1 MAASIVVATWSSPWT
16 LMWVARQKLVESGE
30 KFTPIAVLV
39 GGDWN
44 ILEPYEPWNLMIFP
58 FSWEWACHPN

>member
-1 MAASIVVATWSSPWT
+1 
-16 LMWVARQKLVESGE
+16 MWVARQKLVESGE

-44 ILEPYEPWNLMIFP
+44 ILEPCEPWNLMIFP